1 MIKVGLIG
9 CGRVS
14 EIHMQ
19 AYKFNPEAKVVAVS
33 DKVLNKAKS
42 FASRYGIKNVFD
54 DYVKLFELK
63 DLDYVD
69 ICTPTSTHAQI
80 AIEAAKFGRNILLEK
95 PMARTTKECEE
106 IIHETSKHHVKL
118 CICHNQLFLPTIMQL
133 KTLLN
138 QSENP
143 ITYFRVSIK
152 ENSNVIGAPDW
163 ILTTKEGGIL
173 WETGTHAAYLQLH
186 FLREVNEVFAM
197 GDKIKH
203 PVHDNFIAI
212 LHTPNKALGVI
223 EVSWLAKKPEITF
236 DFMFSDGKR
245 IQILDYINLVELAEK
260 YPKNDLQGFYWD
272 VKSVI
277 KKWSKIMIES
287 LRKKELLNCI
297 AHYNLIS
304 KYIQSLKED
313 LEPPVKPDEGKK
325 TIELLECIE
334 KSLDE
339 NQIVRIKT

>member
-1 MIKVGLIG
+1 MNIGLIG

-14 EIHMQ
+14 EIHML
-19 AYKFNPEAKVVAVS
+19 AYKYIPEVVIKAVV
-33 DKVLNKAKS
+33 DIDVKKAKA
-42 FASRYGIKNVFD
+42 FAEKYGIKNVFD

-80 AIEAAKFGRNILLEK
+80 AIEAAKFGQNILLEK

-106 IIHETSKHHVKL
+106 IIYETSKHHVKL

-152 ENSNVIGAPDW
+152 ENSNVIGAPNW

-272 VKSVI
+272 VQNVI

-313 LEPPVKPDEGKK
+313 LEPPVKPYEGKK

-339 NQIVRIKT
+339 NQIVRIKI